1 MSRKSDRLGI
11 APESLS
17 NPQTSRWMGARNMA
31 NAAAWRRNLAGGKSP
46 RREDRATSL
55 AWFRFELG
63 LATAKRGFRD
73 FAILP

>member
-1 MSRKSDRLGI
+1 MSRRSDREGI

-17 NPQTSRWMGARNMA
+17 NWQSSRWMAARNMA
-31 NAAAWRRNLAGGKSP
+31 NAAAWRRNLAAGKSP
-46 RREDRATSL
+46 RREDRETSL

-73 FAILP
+73 FAVLP